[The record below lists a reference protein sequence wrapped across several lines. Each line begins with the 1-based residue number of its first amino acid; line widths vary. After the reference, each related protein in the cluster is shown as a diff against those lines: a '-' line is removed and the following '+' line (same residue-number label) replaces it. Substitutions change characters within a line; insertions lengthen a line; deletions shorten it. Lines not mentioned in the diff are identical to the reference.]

1 MDMDTATTPQP
12 PPVPAVSPPSAAAP
26 PPAPTTGLPASMT
39 SAWPRSAQI
48 AVAFLLGVV
57 ITLIGAQAWSSL
69 RWSSRPTDL
78 ERGTTLTYRVDLNR
92 AERAELL
99 QLPGIGPALA
109 QRIKNRR
116 PYQHV
121 HQLRD
126 VPGIGPAI
134 YERLRPWVCVD
145 EEEDAG
151 DRPLP
156 APVKRR
162 TTSTSSPAMDG
173 ESRPAAGK
181 KKEPAAPI
189 DINQAGVEDL
199 QRLPNIG
206 PIKARRIADDR
217 EAKGPFKSVDDLR
230 RVPGIGP
237 KTIEQLRPFITVG
250 SNPNAVV
257 AVE

>member
-1 MDMDTATTPQP
+1 M
-12 PPVPAVSPPSAAAP
+12 V
-26 PPAPTTGLPASMT
+26 
-39 SAWPRSAQI
+39 SAWPHSAQVT
-48 AVAFLLGVV
+48 VAFLLGVV
-57 ITLIGAQAWSSL
+57 VTLIGAQVWSSL

-78 ERGTTLTYRVDLNR
+78 ERGTALTYRVDLNR
-92 AERAELL
+92 ADRAELL

-109 QRIKNRR
+109 QRIEDRR

-134 YERLRPWVCVD
+134 YERVRPWVCVAED
-145 EEEDAG
+145 EDAG
-151 DRPLP
+151 DKPLP
-156 APVKRR
+156 AAVKRR
-162 TTSTSSPAMDG
+162 TSTVGDG
-173 ESRPAAGK
+173 QPAAGK

-189 DINQAGVEDL
+189 DINQAGVDEL

-206 PIKARRIADDR
+206 PIKAKRIADDR
-217 EAKGPFKSVDDLR
+217 DAKGPFKSVEDLR

-250 SNPNAVV
+250 TNPNAVV